1 MTKRILLALL
11 RIAVSTAFSG
21 LFYIGWM
28 VVTISAFN
36 SGCCILN
43 KILLWII
50 APFTVALGFTVGI
63 LLVDLIFRQQKTK
76 FWLVYR
82 YPLAGCIIGALVVV
96 FFGPMLIVFGMFA
109 LGGISV
115 IIREVKITKQ
125 RTAKIN

>member
-1 MTKRILLALL
+1 MTKRVLLALS
-11 RIAVSTAFSG
+11 RIATSTAFSG

-28 VVTISAFN
+28 AVTIPAFN

-76 FWLVYR
+76 FWDVYK
-82 YPLAGCIIGALVVV
+82 YPLTGCIIGALVVV

-115 IIREVKITKQ
+115 IFREVKITKQ
-125 RTAKIN
+125 RTASS